1 LTAAA
6 MRNRIDETLHAAL
19 TRRWEKRLAS
29 HYLEALKKSE
39 EAVPPYINEVFQRI
53 DAKGT
58 ALVTYVAMMIAGLGI
73 CAPLVAK
80 HPYEEAVVI
89 VQISAFLLIAIG
101 CLRCLS
107 VFGRPAVASNSKETL
122 QLLERELIIRQELY
136 RVCHRAAIVFTLT
149 AFISMPIMLLWNPD
163 L

>member
-1 LTAAA
+1 

-19 TRRWEKRLAS
+19 TRNWEERLAKN
-29 HYLEALKKSE
+29 YLDALQKSE
-39 EAVPPYINEVFQRI
+39 ESVPAYINDVFQRV

-80 HPYEEAVVI
+80 HPYEEAIVI
-89 VQISAFLLIAIG
+89 AQISAFLLIAIG

-107 VFGRPAVASNSKETL
+107 VFGRPGVAPGAKETL
-122 QLLERELIIRQELY
+122 QQLERELIIRQELY
-136 RVCHRAAIVFTLT
+136 RICHRAAIIFTLT
-149 AFISMPIMLLWNPD
+149 AFISMPVMLLWQPE

>member
-1 LTAAA
+1 
-6 MRNRIDETLHAAL
+6 MRRRIDEALYSVL
-19 TRRWEKRLAS
+19 TRNWEKRLVS
-29 HYLEALKKSE
+29 NYLDALKKSE
-39 EAVPPYINEVFQRI
+39 EITPPYIADVLQRI

-80 HPYEEAVVI
+80 HPYEEAIVI
-89 VQISAFLLIAIG
+89 VQISMFLLIAIG

-107 VFGRPAVASNSKETL
+107 IFNRPTLSSSPKASL
-122 QLLERELIIRQELY
+122 HLLERELIIRQEVY
-136 RVCHRAAIVFTLT
+136 RICHRTAIFLTIT
-149 AFISMPIMLLWNPD
+149 AFISMPFMLLWSPE

>member
-1 LTAAA
+1 
-6 MRNRIDETLHAAL
+6 MRRKIDELLFSAFTWS
-19 TRRWEKRLAS
+19 WEKRLVS
-29 HYLEALKKSE
+29 NYLEALKKN
-39 EAVPPYINEVFQRI
+39 EAVIPPYINEVLQRV

-80 HPYEEAVVI
+80 HPYEEAIVI
-89 VQISAFLLIAIG
+89 AQISMFLLIAIG

-107 VFGRPAVASNSKETL
+107 VFARPAISTDPKETL
-122 QLLERELIIRQELY
+122 RVMERELVIRQELF
-136 RVCHRAAIVFTLT
+136 RVCHRAAIIFTLT
-149 AFISMPIMLLWNPD
+149 AFLSMPFMLLWSPE